1 MQCLSRRSLLAAGA
15 VGIGLGTI
23 PFPLWF
29 AASAAVQ
36 SIRTRSNATSAD
48 GRAMLVKYNA
58 AVEKMADLPEGDPRS
73 WTFQW
78 YVHGVKG
85 DVDKSVEIQRIY
97 GGETTPESSLAAA
110 VWDTCQPHFGNNPMM
125 FLPWHR
131 MQLFFFEDIIR
142 GVLEDETFALPYWNF
157 LVKTASARAIPAE
170 FRSDGAALRR
180 ENRNAGINEGNPI
193 VAPQSDSV
201 NGSAALRER
210 SFEPR
215 GVAPGFTR
223 AVEMNPHNLV
233 HGRVGDAT
241 NMGSVAWA
249 ANDPIFSLHHCG
261 TDRLWASWIRNGGV
275 NPTTGAWLDRKFVFA
290 DRNGERVE
298 AAVRDFLEPQAL
310 GYRYDELESG
320 PPLATVVAAGPT
332 QPGAAAAAPAG
343 AGPSPRVLA
352 AAEISGLS
360 ADLAGVAPPAA
371 PPGAAAAPQAPLQET
386 IEDADEIYLV
396 LEDLHSD
403 APADVLYDVYLET
416 ADSEEQISEL
426 VGSFNFFAHTAHAH
440 GGTDAGD
447 VGFDITDVAKALAG
461 RGLLTT
467 DPKVQIVASSG
478 DARPITGKV
487 RIVEQ

>member
-1 MQCLSRRSLLAAGA
+1 
-15 VGIGLGTI
+15 
-23 PFPLWF
+23 
-29 AASAAVQ
+29 
-36 SIRTRSNATSAD
+36 
-48 GRAMLVKYNA
+48 MLVKYQT
-58 AVEKMADLPEGDPRS
+58 AVEKMANLPAGDPRS

-78 YVHGVKG
+78 YIHGVKG
-85 DVDKSVEIQRIY
+85 DVDKSIEIQRVY
-97 GGETTPESSLAAA
+97 GAQMTPDSSLAAE
-110 VWDTCQPHFGNNPMM
+110 VWDTCQPHFGNEPML

-157 LVKTASARAIPAE
+157 LVKTASARALPAE
-170 FRSDGAALRR
+170 FRSDGSPLWR
-180 ENRNAGINEGNPI
+180 ENRNSGINEGNPI
-193 VAPQSDSV
+193 VPPDSDSV

-215 GVAPGFTR
+215 GAAPGFTR

-261 TDRLWASWIRNGGV
+261 TDRLWASWVQNGGL
-275 NPTTGAWLDRKFVFA
+275 NPTASAWLDRKFVFA

-320 PPLATVVAAGPT
+320 PPLTTVVATGPT
-332 QPGAAAAAPAG
+332 QPGAAAAAPVG
-343 AGPSPRVLA
+343 GGPNPRVVA
-352 AAEISGLS
+352 AAQISGLS
-360 ADLAGVAPPAA
+360 ADLAGVTPPGA
-371 PPGAAAAPQAPLQET
+371 PPGAAAAAAPQPPLQA
-386 IEDADEIYLV
+386 IVEDADEIYLV
-396 LEDLHSD
+396 LEDLRSD
-403 APADVLYDVYLET
+403 ASADVLYDVYLET
-416 ADSEEQISEL
+416 ADSEQQVSEL
-426 VGSFNFFAHTAHAH
+426 VGSFNFFANTAHAH
-440 GGTDAGD
+440 DGADARD
-447 VGFDITDVAKALAG
+447 VGFDITEVAKALAS
-461 RGLLTT
+461 RGLLTA